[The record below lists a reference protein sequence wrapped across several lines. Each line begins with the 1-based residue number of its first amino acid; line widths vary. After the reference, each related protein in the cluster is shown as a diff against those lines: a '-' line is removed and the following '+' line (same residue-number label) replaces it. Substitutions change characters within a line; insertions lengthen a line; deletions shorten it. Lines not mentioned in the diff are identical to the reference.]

1 MARDQPSSAQPPE
14 TDDELRVEP
23 PQKKAAG
30 LPSVRSAFAHM
41 HKHGHSAPASVRI
54 LRRMNQTDG
63 FDCPGCAWPD
73 PDDRAAL
80 TEFCENGA
88 KAAAWE
94 TTRRRLD
101 WKFFQRHSIDEL
113 ARKSDY
119 WLGLQG
125 RLTEPLMLR
134 PGSRF
139 YEPISWNEAFKIV
152 ANALKAL
159 DSPNEAIFY
168 TSGRTSNEAAFL
180 YQLFVRAFGTNNL
193 PDCSNMCHESS
204 GVGLGQ
210 TVGIGKGSV
219 TLDDIHE
226 ADTIIVMG
234 QNPGTN
240 HPRMLTA
247 LQKAKKNGAR
257 IIAVNPLPE
266 AGLMGFVNPKSPAQV
281 LTGGT
286 QIADLFLQVQIN
298 GDVALLKALM
308 CLLLEAEAKQP
319 GEVLDEDFIGLYTEG
334 FSELRAHLEAQDVD
348 ALAASAGVT
357 RAELEQAVEIILRSR
372 KTIVCWAMGLTQ
384 HRNGVHNVREIVNF
398 LLMRGSIGIPGAGT
412 CPVRG
417 HSNVQGDRT
426 MGIHDRPAK
435 ALLDQI
441 EKIFGFDPPRE
452 HGFNTIEAIHAMLDG
467 RAKLFFAMGGNFLQ
481 ATPDTERTARA
492 LENCHMTVHV
502 STKLNRGHLV
512 RGKWSVIMP
521 CLARSEID
529 QQAYGPQFVTVEN
542 SMGVVHSSQ
551 GHLKPAHPDLYS
563 EASIVAWLAE
573 AVLGPENPVSWCWL
587 IENYDRVR
595 DLIAKT
601 IPGFEDFNTRVREP
615 GGFDL
620 YNGAR
625 ERTFSTES
633 GKAEFTINPAPDL
646 FLAAGTYRMMT
657 VRTHDQFNTT
667 VYGNDDR
674 YRGISGG
681 RRVVFMNEADMH
693 EAGFT
698 AGAKVDIS
706 NEFGG
711 ERRLAP
717 RFTVVPYPIPPRCV
731 ATYFPEANVLVPLN
745 RYAEGS
751 YTPASKDVTVRLEP
765 SAGAVGRDEPGP
777 QASG

>member
-1 MARDQPSSAQPPE
+1 MTTRLPSKAEPPE
-14 TDDELRVEP
+14 VEEDLRVEP
-23 PQKKAAG
+23 PMTKAAG
-30 LPSVRSAFAHM
+30 LASVRSAFAHM
-41 HKHGHSAPASVRI
+41 HLHGRELPSAVRI
-54 LRRMNQTDG
+54 LGQMNQIGG
-63 FDCPGCAWPD
+63 FDCPG
-73 PDDRAAL
+73 
-80 TEFCENGA
+80 ENGA

-101 WKFFQRHSIDEL
+101 GKFFHRHSIDDL
-113 ARKSDY
+113 ARRSDY

-139 YEPISWNEAFKIV
+139 YEAIGWEEAFKRV
-152 ANALKAL
+152 ADALKAL
-159 DSPNEAIFY
+159 DSPNEAVFY

-204 GVGLGQ
+204 GVGLGE

-247 LQKAKKNGAR
+247 LQKAKNNGAQ
-257 IIAVNPLPE
+257 IIAINPLPE
-266 AGLMGFVNPKSPAQV
+266 AGLMGFINPKSPVQV
-281 LTGGT
+281 LRGGT

-308 CLLLEAEAKQP
+308 CLMLEAESQRP
-319 GEVLDEDFIGLYTEG
+319 GQVLDEDFIGLYTDG
-334 FSELRAHLEAQDVD
+334 FEELRAHLESQDVGS
-348 ALAASAGVT
+348 LLQAAGIS
-357 RAELEQAVEIILRSR
+357 RAELERALAIIVRSR

-384 HRNGVHNVREIVNF
+384 HRNGVGNVREIVNF
-398 LLMRGSIGIPGAGT
+398 LLMRGSIGMPGAGT

-426 MGIHDRPAK
+426 MGIHDRPSK
-435 ALLDQI
+435 ALLDRIQ
-441 EKIFGFDPPRE
+441 EVFGFDPPRE
-452 HGFNTIEAIHAMLDG
+452 PGFNTVEAIHAMLDG
-467 RAKLFFAMGGNFLQ
+467 RAKFFFAMGGNFLQ
-481 ATPDTERTARA
+481 ATPDTEQTAHA
-492 LENCHMTVHV
+492 LENCEMTVHV

-512 RGKWSVIMP
+512 RGQWSIILP
-521 CLARSEID
+521 CLGRSEVD

-542 SMGVVHSSQ
+542 SMGVVHSSH
-551 GHLKPAHPDLYS
+551 GHLSPADPKLYS
-563 EASIVAWLAE
+563 ESSIVAWLAE
-573 AVLGPENPVSWCWL
+573 RVLGPETPVSWCWL

-601 IPGFEDFNTRVREP
+601 IPGFEDFNARVREP
-615 GGFDL
+615 GGFQL
-620 YNGAR
+620 YNSAR
-625 ERTFSTES
+625 ERRFDTES
-633 GKAEFTINPAPDL
+633 GKARFTINAAPDL
-646 FLAAGTYRMMT
+646 SLPDGCYRMMT

-674 YRGISGG
+674 YRGIRGG
-681 RRVVFMNEADMH
+681 RRVIFMNEADMRQ
-693 EAGFT
+693 AGIA
-698 AGAKVDIS
+698 AGSKVDIS
-706 NEFGG
+706 NDFGG
-711 ERRLAP
+711 KKRIAP
-717 RFTVVPYPIPPRCV
+717 RFTVVPYPIPSRCV
-731 ATYFPEANVLVPLN
+731 ATYFPEANVLVPLD

-751 YTPASKDVTVRLEP
+751 FTPASKDVTVRLVP
-765 SAGAVGRDEPGP
+765 SA
-777 QASG
+777 

>member
-1 MARDQPSSAQPPE
+1 MAPERPSSAEPPDTE
-14 TDDELRVEP
+14 DNLRVGA
-23 PQKKAAG
+23 PQTKAAG
-30 LPSVRSAFAHM
+30 LASVRSAFAHM
-41 HKHGHSAPASVRI
+41 LKHGHSIPAAVRI
-54 LRRMNQTDG
+54 LARMNQTDG

-94 TTRRRLD
+94 ATRHHLD
-101 WKFFQRHSIDEL
+101 WQFFQKYSIDDL

-139 YEPISWNEAFKIV
+139 YEPIDWNEAFDRI
-152 ANALKAL
+152 ATGLKNL
-159 DSPNEAIFY
+159 DSPNEAVFY

-204 GVGLGQ
+204 GVGLGE

-247 LQKAKKNGAR
+247 LQKAKKNGAK
-257 IIAVNPLPE
+257 IIAINPLPE
-266 AGLMGFVNPKSPAQV
+266 AGLMGFVNPKSPGQV

-308 CLLLEAEAKQP
+308 CLLLELEKERP

-334 FSELRAHLEAQDVD
+334 FAELRAHLESQDID
-348 ALAASAGVT
+348 ALIESAGID
-357 RAELEQAVEIILRSR
+357 RDELERAIQIIIRSR
-372 KTIVCWAMGLTQ
+372 RTIVCWAMGLTQ
-384 HRNGVHNVREIVNF
+384 HKNGVGNVREIVNL

-426 MGIHDRPAK
+426 MGIHDRPPK
-435 ALLDQI
+435 VLLDRI
-441 EKIFGFDPPRE
+441 REVFGFDPPRDD
-452 HGFNTIEAIHAMLDG
+452 GFNTVEAIHAMLDG
-467 RAKLFFAMGGNFLQ
+467 RARLFFAMGGNFLQ
-481 ATPDTERTARA
+481 ATPDTARTARA
-492 LENCHMTVHV
+492 LEACEMRVHV
-502 STKLNRGHLV
+502 STKLNRSHLIHN
-512 RGKWSVIMP
+512 KWTFILP

-529 QQAYGPQFVTVEN
+529 EQAYGPQFVTVEN
-542 SMGVVHSSQ
+542 SMGVVHSSR
-551 GHLKPAHPDLYS
+551 GRLKPAHPQLYS
-563 EASIVAWLAE
+563 EPGIVAWLAQR
-573 AVLGPENPVSWCWL
+573 VLGPENPVSWCWL
-587 IENYDRVR
+587 IEDYDRIR
-595 DLIAKT
+595 ELIAQT

-615 GGFDL
+615 GGFHL
-620 YNGAR
+620 HNAAR
-625 ERTFSTES
+625 ERKFNTDS
-633 GKAEFTINPAPDL
+633 GKAKFTVNLAPDL
-646 FLAAGTYRMMT
+646 GLPDGSFRMMT
-657 VRTHDQFNTT
+657 VRTHDQYNTT

-674 YRGISGG
+674 YRGIRGG
-681 RRVVFMNEADMH
+681 RRVILMNESDMRD
-693 EAGFT
+693 AGFP
-698 AGAKVDIS
+698 AGAKVDIT
-706 NEFGG
+706 NDFGG
-711 ERRLAP
+711 NVRVAP
-717 RFTVVPYPIPPRCV
+717 RFTVVPYPIPRGCV
-731 ATYFPEANVLVPLN
+731 ATYFPEANVLVPLDS
-745 RYAEGS
+745 YAEGS
-751 YTPASKDVTVRLEP
+751 YTPASKDVTVSLAL
-765 SAGAVGRDEPGP
+765 SA
-777 QASG
+777 

>member
-1 MARDQPSSAQPPE
+1 MAGERPSSAEPPE
-14 TDDELRVEP
+14 TDDDLRVEP
-23 PQKKAAG
+23 PKNKAAG
-30 LPSVRSAFAHM
+30 LASVRSAFAHM
-41 HKHGHSAPASVRI
+41 HKHGHSIPSAIRI
-54 LRRMNQTDG
+54 LGQMNQTDG

-101 WKFFQRHSIDEL
+101 WKFFQRYSIDDL

-119 WLGLQG
+119 WLGMQG
-125 RLTEPLMLR
+125 RLTQPLLLR

-139 YEPISWNEAFKIV
+139 YEPIDWSEAFKRV
-152 ANALKAL
+152 ADALKAL

-219 TLDDIHE
+219 TLDDVHE

-247 LQKAKKNGAR
+247 LQKAKKNGAQ
-257 IIAVNPLPE
+257 IIAINPLPE
-266 AGLMGFVNPKSPAQV
+266 AGLMGFVNPKSPGQV

-308 CLLLEAEAKQP
+308 CLLLVAEAQRP

-334 FSELRAHLEAQDVD
+334 FAELRAHLESQDVD
-348 ALAASAGVT
+348 ALIDASGVT
-357 RAELEQAVEIILRSR
+357 RAELDQAVEIILRSR

-384 HRNGVHNVREIVNF
+384 HKNGVGNVREIVNL
-398 LLMRGSIGIPGAGT
+398 LLMRGSIGMPGAGT

-426 MGIHDRPAK
+426 MGIHDRPSK

-441 EKIFGFDPPRE
+441 QKVFGFDPPRE
-452 HGFNTIEAIHAMLDG
+452 PGFNTVESIHAMLEG

-481 ATPDTERTARA
+481 ATPDTDRTAHA
-492 LENCHMTVHV
+492 LENCDMVVHV
-502 STKLNRGHLV
+502 STKLNRGHLIH
-512 RGKWSVIMP
+512 GKWSIILP

-542 SMGVVHSSQ
+542 SMGVVHSSH
-551 GHLKPAHPDLYS
+551 GHLKPADPELYS
-563 EASIVAWLAE
+563 EPGIVAWLAE
-573 AVLGPENPVSWCWL
+573 QVLGPETPVSWCWL
-587 IENYDRVR
+587 VENYDRIR
-595 DLIAKT
+595 DLIAET
-601 IPGFEDFNTRVREP
+601 IPGFENFNARVREP
-615 GGFDL
+615 GGFHL

-625 ERTFSTES
+625 ERKFNTES
-633 GKAEFTINPAPDL
+633 GKAKFTINPAPDL
-646 FLAAGTYRMMT
+646 SLPEGAYRMMT
-657 VRTHDQFNTT
+657 VRTHDQYNTT

-674 YRGISGG
+674 YRGIRGG
-681 RRVVFMNEADMH
+681 RRVVFVNEEDMH
-693 EAGFT
+693 EAGLT
-698 AGAKVDIS
+698 RGSAVDIT
-706 NEFGG
+706 NDFGG
-711 ERRLAP
+711 THRIAP
-717 RFTVVPYPIPPRCV
+717 RFTIVPYPIPRRCV

-745 RYAEGS
+745 KYAEAS
-751 YTPASKDVTVRLEP
+751 YTPASKDVIVRLRGHAP
-765 SAGAVGRDEPGP
+765 PPKVP
-777 QASG
+777 

>member
-1 MARDQPSSAQPPE
+1 MLKQGHS
-14 TDDELRVEP
+14 
-23 PQKKAAG
+23 
-30 LPSVRSAFAHM
+30 LPSA
-41 HKHGHSAPASVRI
+41 VRI
-54 LRRMNQTDG
+54 LGQMNQTDG

-101 WKFFQRHSIDEL
+101 WRFFQQYSIDEL
-113 ARKSDY
+113 AGRSDY

-139 YEPISWNEAFKIV
+139 YEPIDWKEAFDRI
-152 ANALKAL
+152 AAGLKGL
-159 DSPNEAIFY
+159 NSPNEAIFY

-204 GVGLGQ
+204 GVGLGE

-219 TLDDIHE
+219 TLEDIHE

-247 LQKAKKNGAR
+247 LQKAKKNGAK
-257 IIAVNPLPE
+257 IIAINPLPE
-266 AGLMGFVNPKSPAQV
+266 AGLMGFVNPKSPSQV

-286 QIADLFLQVQIN
+286 QIADLLLQVQIN

-308 CLLLEAEAKQP
+308 CMLLELEAKHP

-334 FSELRAHLEAQDVD
+334 FAELRAHLESQDID
-348 ALAASAGVT
+348 ALIDVAGID
-357 RAELEQAVEIILRSR
+357 RSELESAVEIILRSR

-384 HRNGVHNVREIVNF
+384 HKNGVGNVREIVNF
-398 LLMRGSIGIPGAGT
+398 LLMRGSIGVSGAGT

-426 MGIHDRPAK
+426 MGIHDRPPK
-435 ALLDQI
+435 ALLDRIQ
-441 EKIFGFDPPRE
+441 EVFGFDPPRDD
-452 HGFNTIEAIHAMLDG
+452 GFNTVEAIHAMLDG

-481 ATPDTERTARA
+481 ATPDTERTAQA
-492 LENCHMTVHV
+492 LEACEMRVHV
-502 STKLNRGHLV
+502 STKLNRSHLIHS
-512 RGKWSVIMP
+512 KWTFILP
-521 CLARSEID
+521 CLARSEVD
-529 QQAYGPQFVTVEN
+529 EQAYGPQFVTVEN
-542 SMGVVHSSQ
+542 SMGVVHSSR
-551 GHLKPAHPDLYS
+551 GHLKPAHPELYS
-563 EASIVAWLAE
+563 EPGIVAWLAQR
-573 AVLGPENPVSWCWL
+573 VLGPENPVSWCWL
-587 IENYDRVR
+587 IEDYDRIR

-601 IPGFEDFNTRVREP
+601 IPGFEDFNHRVREP
-615 GGFDL
+615 GGFL
-620 YNGAR
+620 LHNGAR
-625 ERTFSTES
+625 ERRFNTDS
-633 GKAEFTINPAPDL
+633 GKAKFTINHAPDL
-646 FLAAGTYRMMT
+646 TLPEGSYRMMT
-657 VRTHDQFNTT
+657 VRTHDQYNTT
-667 VYGNDDR
+667 VYGHDDR
-674 YRGISGG
+674 YRGIRGG
-681 RRVVFMNEADMH
+681 RRVILMNASDMR
-693 EAGFT
+693 EAGFS
-698 AGAKVDIS
+698 AGAKVDIT

-711 ERRLAP
+711 RHRFAP
-717 RFTVVPYPIPPRCV
+717 RFTVVPYPIPRRCV

-745 RYAEGS
+745 NYAEGS
-751 YTPASKDVTVRLEP
+751 YTPASKDVTVSLKLSE
-765 SAGAVGRDEPGP
+765 
-777 QASG
+777 

>member
-1 MARDQPSSAQPPE
+1 MTDHRPSGAEPPE
-14 TDDELRVEP
+14 TDDELVVEAP
-23 PQKKAAG
+23 KTKAAG
-30 LPSVRSAFAHM
+30 LASVRSSCAHM
-41 HKHGHSAPASVRI
+41 HKHGHSIPSAIRI
-54 LRRMNQTDG
+54 LGRMNQTDG

-94 TTRRRLD
+94 TTRHRAD
-101 WKFFQRHSIDEL
+101 WQFFQRYSIDEL

-125 RLTEPLMLR
+125 RLTQPLMLR

-139 YEPISWNEAFKIV
+139 YEPIDWNEAFTRI
-152 ANALKAL
+152 ADSLEGL
-159 DSPNEAIFY
+159 DSPNEAVFY

-219 TLDDIHE
+219 TLDDVHE

-247 LQKAKKNGAR
+247 LQKAKANGAQ
-257 IIAVNPLPE
+257 IIAINPLPE
-266 AGLMGFVNPKSPAQV
+266 AGLMGYIDPKSPRQV

-308 CLLLEAEAKQP
+308 CLLLEAEARTP
-319 GEVLDEDFIGLYTEG
+319 GEVLDEEFIERHTDG
-334 FSELRAHLEAQDVD
+334 FAELRAHLESQDVD
-348 ALAASAGVT
+348 ALLEAAGIA
-357 RAELEQAVEIILRSR
+357 RADLERAVEIIVRSR

-384 HRNGVHNVREIVNF
+384 HKNGVGNIREIVNF

-426 MGIHDRPAK
+426 MGIHDRPSK
-435 ALLDQI
+435 AFLDRIQ
-441 EKIFGFDPPRE
+441 EVFDFDPPRE
-452 HGFNTIEAIHAMLDG
+452 PGFNTVEAIHAMLDG
-467 RAKLFFAMGGNFLQ
+467 RAKVFFAMGGNFLQ

-492 LENCHMTVHV
+492 LENCDMTVHV

-512 RGKWSVIMP
+512 RGKWSIILP
-521 CLARSEID
+521 CLARSEVD
-529 QQAYGPQFVTVEN
+529 AQAYGPQFVTVEN
-542 SMGVVHSSQ
+542 SMGIVHSSQ

-563 EASIVAWLAE
+563 EAAIVARLGQE
-573 AVLGPENPVSWCWL
+573 VLGPETPVSWCWL
-587 IENYDRVR
+587 IENYDRIR
-595 DLIAKT
+595 DLIAEA
-601 IPGFEDFNTRVREP
+601 IPNFEDFNARVRKP
-615 GGFDL
+615 GGFEL

-625 ERTFSTES
+625 EREFDTES
-633 GKAEFTINPAPDL
+633 GKAGFTINPAPDL
-646 FLAAGTYRMMT
+646 SLPDGAYRMMT
-657 VRTHDQFNTT
+657 VRTHDQYNTT

-674 YRGISGG
+674 YRGIRGG
-681 RRVVFMNEADMH
+681 RRVVFVNEEDMR
-693 EAGFT
+693 EAGIA
-698 AGAKVDIS
+698 AGSKVDIS
-706 NEFGG
+706 NDFGG
-711 ERRLAP
+711 THRIAP
-717 RFTVVPYPIPPRCV
+717 RFTVVPYPIPRRCV
-731 ATYFPEANVLVPLN
+731 ATYFPEANILVPLD

-751 YTPASKDVTVRLEP
+751 FTPASKDVTVRISP
-765 SAGAVGRDEPGP
+765 SR
-777 QASG
+777 

>member
-1 MARDQPSSAQPPE
+1 MAYRRSSNAEPPE
-14 TDDELRVEP
+14 TDEELRVDP
-23 PQKKAAG
+23 PLKKAAG
-30 LPSVRSAFAHM
+30 LQSVRATFAHM
-41 HKHGHSAPASVRI
+41 HKHGHSIPSALRI
-54 LRRMNQTDG
+54 LARMNQTDG

-73 PDDRAAL
+73 PDDRAVL

-94 TTRRRLD
+94 TTRHHLD
-101 WKFFQRHSIDEL
+101 WRFFQRHSIDEL
-113 ARKSDY
+113 AMKSDY

-125 RLTEPLMLR
+125 RLTQPLMLR

-139 YEPISWNEAFKIV
+139 YEPISWNEAFKMV
-152 ANALKAL
+152 ADALKWL
-159 DSPNEAIFY
+159 GSPDEAVFY

-219 TLDDIHE
+219 TLEDLHE

-257 IIAVNPLPE
+257 IIAINPLPE
-266 AGLMGFVNPKSPAQV
+266 AGLIGFVNPKSPTQV
-281 LTGGT
+281 LRGGT

-308 CLLLEAEAKQP
+308 CLLLQAEAKRP
-319 GEVLDEDFIGLYTEG
+319 GEVLDEDFIGLHTEG
-334 FSELRAHLEAQDVD
+334 FAELRAHLEAQNVD
-348 ALAASAGVT
+348 ALAESAGIT
-357 RAELEQAVEIILRSR
+357 RSELDQAVEIILRSR
-372 KTIVCWAMGLTQ
+372 KTVVCWAMGLTQ
-384 HRNGVHNVREIVNF
+384 HKNGVGNVREIVNF

-426 MGIHDRPAK
+426 MGIHDRPGK
-435 ALLDQI
+435 QLLDQI
-441 EKIFGFDPPRE
+441 QKVFGFDPPRKP
-452 HGFNTIEAIHAMLDG
+452 GFNTVEAIHAMLAG
-467 RAKLFFAMGGNFLQ
+467 RVKLFFAMGGNFLQ
-481 ATPDTERTARA
+481 ATPDTKRTARA
-492 LENCHMTVHV
+492 LENCDMVVHV

-512 RGKWSVIMP
+512 CGNWSVIMP

-542 SMGVVHSSQ
+542 SMGVVHASQ
-551 GHLKPAHPDLYS
+551 GHLKPAHPELYS
-563 EASIVAWLAE
+563 ESSIVAWLAE

-601 IPGFEDFNTRVREP
+601 IPGFEDFNARVREP
-615 GGFDL
+615 GGFEL

-625 ERTFSTES
+625 ERKFSTES
-633 GKAEFTINPAPDL
+633 GKAAFTINPAPDL
-646 FLAAGTYRMMT
+646 SLADGTYRMMT

-674 YRGISGG
+674 YRGIRGG
-681 RRVVFMNEADMH
+681 RRIVFMNEADMR

-698 AGAKVDIS
+698 AGEKVDIS
-706 NEFGG
+706 NDFGG
-711 ERRLAP
+711 DHRLAP
-717 RFTVVPYPIPPRCV
+717 RFTVVPYPIPRRCV
-731 ATYFPEANVLVPLN
+731 ATYFPEANVLVPLD
-745 RYAEGS
+745 RFAEES
-751 YTPASKDVTVRLEP
+751 CTPASKDVIVRLNA
-765 SAGAVGRDEPGP
+765 SAPGRG
-777 QASG
+777 